1 MDEELDAVN
10 SFEKSKNRRKRKF
23 EDLVKKFLI
32 VWIQKKTKMAIEF
45 NNRESASIKSFAV
58 KKR

>member
-23 EDLVKKFLI
+23 EDFDEKISDCLDPKK
-32 VWIQKKTKMAIEF
+32 KK
-45 NNRESASIKSFAV
+45 NGN
-58 KKR
+58 